1 MRFLVVYF
9 RNICDLSFLLL
20 NDFAVNLLYTV
31 PVELYV
37 TPCSRLFHKRK
48 KFNVS
53 YSATFIVKKRVK
65 QSRYTPWRRLGGEEV

>member
-9 RNICDLSFLLL
+9 RNVYELEFLLL
-20 NDFAVNLLYTV
+20 NAFAVNLLYTV

-37 TPCSRLFHKRK
+37 TPCSRLLHKRK

-53 YSATFIVKKRVK
+53 YSATFIVGLFN
-65 QSRYTPWRRLGGEEV
+65 Y